1 MNVRQK
7 KVDDLNLTVTIKLEK
22 EDWAEARKKKLNEF
36 RRTAELKGFRKGMA
50 PMSLIAAPLWPTLS
64 TRS

>member
-36 RRTAELKGFRKGMA
+36 RRTAEMFPR
-50 PMSLIAAPLWPTLS
+50 PHNPLRIRLQ
-64 TRS
+64 